1 MSSRSGSRCGGER
14 SKLRNSASAALML
27 DGVDY
32 REATVRHVLHVSP
45 YIHPAAGGPP
55 VVVERWAEFAG
66 AYGWHARV
74 LSTPALSPDGGHSLL
89 AAAKDRYELFLVSSA
104 LDTLWGVGRAN
115 LHRLVQEADIVH
127 LHTMWSP
134 LNAIVASICRRI
146 DKPYVISP
154 HGMLDPY
161 SLGIK
166 SLKKHVYLRIVES
179 RTIRGASGMLF
190 TADDERDLA
199 VAQIGHVPHPG
210 VVGLG
215 ADMPGASEEILC
227 SRFRSTHPEL
237 ADKKLIIFL
246 GRLHPKKRPDVV
258 IRAMRAVRAKMPDAA
273 LLMVGDGQQDY
284 VDGLRQLSE
293 SLGLGAH
300 VHFLGLVAG
309 EEKWS
314 ALASSSVFALPS
326 LQENFAI
333 AVAEALQLG
342 VPVLITDKI
351 NIWREIVGAEAGML
365 LREAFLEGD
374 LANHAVALLG
384 DPHNCR
390 DMSRKARALAL
401 RAYTWPASAQK
412 LSAYYDAVLEMHRA
426 ARLEKMR

>member
-1 MSSRSGSRCGGER
+1 
-14 SKLRNSASAALML
+14 ML
-27 DGVDY
+27 DGADNCK
-32 REATVRHVLHVSP
+32 ATVRRVLHVSP

-66 AYGWHARV
+66 AHGWHTRV
-74 LSTPALSPDGGHSLL
+74 LSTPALSPDDGQGLL

-104 LDTLWGVGRAN
+104 LDTLWGAGRAN
-115 LHRLVQEADIVH
+115 VHCLVQEADIVH

-134 LNAIVASICRRI
+134 LNAIVASVCRRI

-161 SLGIK
+161 SLSIK
-166 SLKKHVYLRIVES
+166 SLKKRLYLKVIER
-179 RTIRGASGMLF
+179 RTILGSAGVLF

-199 VAQIGHVPHPG
+199 IAQIGHVPNPG

-215 ADMPGASEEILC
+215 ADAPDASDEILR
-227 SRFRSTHPEL
+227 SRFRSTYPEL
-237 ADKKLIIFL
+237 ADKKLLIFL

-258 IRAMRAVRAKMPDAA
+258 IRAMRGVRGKIPDTA
-273 LLMVGDGQQDY
+273 LLVVGDGQQDY
-284 VDGLRQLSE
+284 VDSLKQLAE
-293 SLGLGAH
+293 SLELREC
-300 VHFLGLVAG
+300 VHFLGLLRG
-309 EEKWS
+309 EEKWA

-351 NIWREIVGAEAGML
+351 NIWHEIVGAEAGIL
-365 LREAFLEGD
+365 LRGAFLEDD
-374 LANHAVALLG
+374 LAHHAVALLS

-390 DMSRKARALAL
+390 DMGRQARALAL
-401 RAYTWPASAQK
+401 RAYTWPTSAQK
-412 LSAYYDAVLEMHRA
+412 LSVYYDAVLEMRRA
-426 ARLEKMR
+426 TRLEKIG

>member
-1 MSSRSGSRCGGER
+1 
-14 SKLRNSASAALML
+14 ML
-27 DGVDY
+27 DGADNCK
-32 REATVRHVLHVSP
+32 ATVRRVLHVSP

-66 AYGWHARV
+66 AHGWHARV
-74 LSTPALSPDGGHSLL
+74 LSTPALSPDGGRSLL
-89 AAAKDRYELFLVSSA
+89 AAAKDRYELSLLSSPFDA
-104 LDTLWGVGRAN
+104 LWGAGRAN
-115 LHRLVQEADIVH
+115 VHRLVQEADIVH
-127 LHTMWSP
+127 LHTMWCP
-134 LNAIVASICRRI
+134 LNAIVASVCRRM

-166 SLKKHVYLRIVES
+166 SLKKRVYLKMVES
-179 RTIRGASGMLF
+179 RTIRGAAGMLF

-199 VAQIGHVPHPG
+199 VAQIGQVPHPG
-210 VVGLG
+210 VVALG
-215 ADMPGASEEILC
+215 ADTPNAAEEILR
-227 SRFRSTHPEL
+227 SRFQSAYPEL

-258 IRAMRAVRAKMPDAA
+258 IRAMRGVRAKIPDTA
-273 LLMVGDGQQDY
+273 LLVVGDGQQDY
-284 VDGLRQLSE
+284 VDSLKQLSE
-293 SLGLGAH
+293 SLELREC
-300 VHFLGLVAG
+300 VHFLGLLRG
-309 EEKWS
+309 EEKWA

-342 VPVLITDKI
+342 VPVLITNKI

-365 LREAFLEGD
+365 LREAFLEKD
-374 LANHAVALLG
+374 LAHHAIALLG

-390 DMSRKARALAL
+390 DMGRKARVLAM

-412 LSAYYDAVLEMHRA
+412 LSVYYDAVLEMRRA
-426 ARLEKMR
+426 ARLEKTG